1 MAGHSHG
8 VPRCCRTWRRAAVRL
23 DRFVEVLNRGAVSG
37 TSGHVV
43 RVHLSPI
50 LPGNSPGPT
59 SANVNNNSARR
70 HRRRVFNISALGVK
84 ATPHDLVVV
93 EAVSVERVLAAA
105 SG

>member
-1 MAGHSHG
+1 M
-8 VPRCCRTWRRAAVRL
+8 RL

-70 HRRRVFNISALGVK
+70 RRRRRRVFNISALGVK

-93 EAVSVERVLAAA
+93 EAVSGERVLAAA